1 VVQISLPRVPK
12 SRPLAKSGSKWL
24 AEDRPIKS
32 SVPTRSRGATSERR
46 RRSPERGISSPVWR
60 AIAPRTG
67 LANGSQEL
75 LARNAPILAREFA
88 LADVA
93 SLKDLVGRLHI
104 DRVLLPRGW
113 TWEARQVVGGG
124 RGRLLVE
131 LPQRQPAKAAKPL
144 ECLPSTG
151 WKVTSSVGN
160 PSVSIP
166 ERAIDGDVDTRW
178 GTGAP
183 QEPGFFYEI
192 DLGGERRLDRL
203 RIDFTGWPH
212 DFPRGFRVLVSQ
224 DDGSVADVA
233 ERDAYLGELAWGLDG
248 SFPYD
253 DGAQG
258 GRIEMGCGRARGRRL
273 RIELTRGARFYD
285 WSIGE
290 LCLAGERIE
299 P

>member
-1 VVQISLPRVPK
+1 MV
-12 SRPLAKSGSKWL
+12 
-24 AEDRPIKS
+24 
-32 SVPTRSRGATSERR
+32 GA
-46 RRSPERGISSPVWR
+46 
-60 AIAPRTG
+60 
-67 LANGSQEL
+67 
-75 LARNAPILAREFA
+75 
-88 LADVA
+88 
-93 SLKDLVGRLHI
+93 
-104 DRVLLPRGW
+104 
-113 TWEARQVVGGG
+113 GG
-124 RGRLLVE
+124 GRLLVG
-131 LPQRQPAKAAKPL
+131 LPQRQPAKAPKPL
-144 ECLPSTG
+144 ECLPTTG
-151 WKVTSSVGN
+151 WKATSSVGN

-166 ERAIDGDVDTRW
+166 ERAIDRDVDTRW

-192 DLGGERRLDRL
+192 DLGGEYRLDRL
-203 RIDFTGWPH
+203 RIDFTGWRR

-224 DDGSVADVA
+224 DDGSVAVVA
-233 ERDAYLGELAWGLDG
+233 ERDPYLGELAWGLDG

-258 GRIEMGCGRARGRRL
+258 GRIEMGLGRTRGHRL